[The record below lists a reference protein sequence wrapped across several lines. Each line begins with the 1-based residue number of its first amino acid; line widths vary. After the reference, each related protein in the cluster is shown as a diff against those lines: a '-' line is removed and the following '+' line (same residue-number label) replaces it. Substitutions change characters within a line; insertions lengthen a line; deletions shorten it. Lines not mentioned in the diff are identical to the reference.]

1 MSIHDANIIPNN
13 TSIRV
18 MPRLSMSL
26 GHQSLYRR
34 FLKRFIDVALLIIT
48 APITLPF
55 IALLGLVIWLK
66 TGSHPFYTQDRIG
79 KNGQVFKLWKL
90 RTMVPGADAL
100 LEAYLATNP
109 AAKAEWDET
118 QKLKDDPRVTHT
130 GRILRKTSLDELPQ
144 LWNVL
149 TGDMSLVGPRPMM
162 PEQQELYAGLDYY
175 KLRPGITG
183 FWQISDRNEGS
194 FAGRAQFDAD
204 YNAELSVGTDVAVLL
219 ATFTV
224 VWRGTGY

>member
-1 MSIHDANIIPNN
+1 
-13 TSIRV
+13 
-18 MPRLSMSL
+18 MSL

-48 APITLPF
+48 APITLPL
-55 IALLGLVIWLK
+55 IAILGLVIWFK

-79 KNGQVFKLWKL
+79 KNGQVFKIWKL
-90 RTMVPGADAL
+90 RTMVPDADAL
-100 LEAYLATNP
+100 LEAYLTVNP
-109 AAKAEWDET
+109 AAKTEWDET
-118 QKLKDDPRVTHT
+118 QKLKDDPRVTQT

-144 LWNVL
+144 LWNVF

-162 PEQQELYAGLDYY
+162 PEQQELYTGLDYY

-194 FAGRAQFDAD
+194 FAGRAQYDAD
-204 YNAELSVGTDVAVLL
+204 YNAELSVGTDIAVLL
-219 ATFTV
+219 ATFAV

>member
-1 MSIHDANIIPNN
+1 
-13 TSIRV
+13 

-26 GHQSLYRR
+26 GHQSFYRR

-55 IALLGLVIWLK
+55 IALLGLVILLK

-149 TGDMSLVGPRPMM
+149 VGDMSLVGPRPMM

-183 FWQISDRNEGS
+183 LWQISDRNEGS

-204 YNAELSVGTDVAVLL
+204 YNAELSVRTDVAVLL
-219 ATFTV
+219 ATFAV